1 MARPSDLTNE
11 LTLQIRE
18 LVLQGVK
25 YKDIQQQLD
34 VLPGTWD
41 KWYYEDYKDFRKDLN
56 SWKYERLL
64 KKSEKLSE
72 DILDAD
78 HLTEEGKYDKDML
91 RIKQK
96 ESEFIRETL
105 GKNEYSKRTENT
117 GKDGK
122 DLIPENRESNLDLDK
137 MALEIANKIKEND
150 TI

>member
-1 MARPSDLTNE
+1 MARPSDLTDE

-56 SWKYERLL
+56 SWKAERLL

-72 DILDAD
+72 EILDAD
-78 HLTEEGKYDKDML
+78 HLTEEGRYDKEML
-91 RIKQK
+91 KIKQK
-96 ESEFIRETL
+96 ESEFIRESL
-105 GKNEYSKRTENT
+105 GKDEYSKRTEQT
-117 GKDGK
+117 GAKGTP
-122 DLIPENRESNLDLDK
+122 LVPLERETMDLDK
-137 MALEIANKIKEND
+137 MAEELANKIKNA
-150 TI
+150 